1 MNKSLTE
8 FLYGKEF
15 KIALDCFEGKL
26 NKLEIKYKEFFKE
39 NNIDFKECYILSFN
53 NRIFTYSITNEK
65 VKHLMNTKFKEAFND
80 CFSSILDIK

>member
-26 NKLEIKYKEFFKE
+26 NILEIKHKEFLE
-39 NNIDFKECYILSFN
+39 NNNIDFKECYILSFN
-53 NRIFTYSITNEK
+53 NRIVTYSITNEK
-65 VKHLMNTKFKEAFND
+65 VKHLMKPKFEEAFKD